1 MSPSS
6 LDAHSI
12 LAPAKVNLNL
22 KIVGRRGDGY
32 HLLDSLIVFTA
43 FGDRILVQP
52 SAQDSIS
59 IDGQFGD
66 MLKEPSSEN
75 ICAKALTAFRAA
87 GGRIGPLAIH
97 IQKNIPVG
105 AGLGGGSSDAAA
117 LLRWLQD
124 NTDNPIPDASLSEIA
139 LSLGA
144 DVAACL
150 AGCALLM
157 TGIGETITPASTALH
172 GHILLASPRVFMPT
186 KTIFSALAQNGFGV
200 QNNTDKAPQSPDGTV
215 ADLVARGNDLQPVA
229 IEQAP
234 VIGDL
239 IQQISAQAGC
249 VAAQMTGSGS
259 ACFGIFETAEQSD
272 GAAAL
277 LAGQGFWTVSTRF
290 QARP

>member
-1 MSPSS
+1 MSRSS

-22 KIVGRRGDGY
+22 KIVGRRRDGY
-32 HLLDSLIVFTA
+32 HLLDSLVVFTA
-43 FGDRILVQP
+43 FGDRILIQP

-66 MLKEPSSEN
+66 MLNAPSSEN
-75 ICAKALTAFRAA
+75 ICAKALTAFRTA
-87 GGRIGPLAIH
+87 GGCIGPLAIH

-105 AGLGGGSSDAAA
+105 AGLGGGSSNAAA

-124 NTDNPIPDASLSEIA
+124 NTDNPIPDVSLSEIA

-144 DVAACL
+144 DVPACL
-150 AGCALLM
+150 VGSALLM

-172 GHILLASPRVFMPT
+172 GPILLASPRVFIPT
-186 KTIFSALAQNGFGV
+186 KTIFLTLAQNGFGV
-200 QNNTDKAPQSPDGTV
+200 QNNTKKGPQSPVGTV

-239 IQQISAQAGC
+239 IQQMGKQAGC

-259 ACFGIFETAEQSD
+259 ACFGVFKTAEQSD
-272 GAAAL
+272 TAAAQ
-277 LAGQGFWTVSTRF
+277 LAGQGFWTVSTQF
-290 QARP
+290 

>member
-22 KIVGRRGDGY
+22 KIVGRCGDGY
-32 HLLDSLIVFTA
+32 HLLDSLVVFTA

-144 DVAACL
+144 DVPACL
-150 AGCALLM
+150 VGCALLM

-186 KTIFSALAQNGFGV
+186 KTIFSALTQNGFGV
-200 QNNTDKAPQSPDGTV
+200 QDNTDKVPQSPDSTV

-239 IQQISAQAGC
+239 IQQIGAQAGC

-272 GAAAL
+272 GASAL

-290 QARP
+290 

>member
-22 KIVGRRGDGY
+22 QIVGRRGDGY
-32 HLLDSLIVFTA
+32 HLLDSLVVFTA

-59 IDGQFGD
+59 VDGQFGD

-105 AGLGGGSSDAAA
+105 AGLGGGSSNAAT

-144 DVAACL
+144 DVPACL

-157 TGIGETITPASTALH
+157 TGIGETITPVSTALH
-172 GHILLASPRVFMPT
+172 GHILLASPRVFLPT
-186 KTIFSALAQNGFGV
+186 KTIFSALTQNGFGV
-200 QNNTDKAPQSPDGTV
+200 QDNTDKVPQSPAGTV

-239 IQQISAQAGC
+239 IQQIGAQAGC

-272 GAAAL
+272 SAAAR
-277 LAGQGFWTVSTRF
+277 LAGQGFWTVSTHF
-290 QARP
+290 